1 MISLPR
7 AASLTLVVMGLS
19 ACASTPDPAEIC
31 STEWIAPRASTAVTK
46 IQKRA
51 GSSINKLSSVSKT
64 FASGKTPGP
73 LQLWSLSNAV
83 KKLNKELTD
92 GQGIK
97 DLKTVATTCNDPQ
110 IVSDAMR
117 DLMKREGVSD
127 SLLRRIENNP
137 IYQSAISVITEPEPV
152 TPNG

>member
-1 MISLPR
+1 MLSLPR
-7 AASLTLVVMGLS
+7 TLCLTLAVIGLS
-19 ACASTPDPAEIC
+19 ACASAPDPAEIC
-31 STEWIAPRASTAVTK
+31 SAEWIAPRADKAVAQ

-51 GSSINKLSSVSKT
+51 GSSISKLSSVSRT

-83 KKLNKELTD
+83 KKLNKELTN

-97 DLKTVATTCNDPQ
+97 DLKTVAQTCNDPK
-110 IVSDAMR
+110 IVSDSMR
-117 DLMKREGVSD
+117 DLMKRQGVSD

-137 IYQSAISVITEPEPV
+137 LYQSAISVITEPDPV